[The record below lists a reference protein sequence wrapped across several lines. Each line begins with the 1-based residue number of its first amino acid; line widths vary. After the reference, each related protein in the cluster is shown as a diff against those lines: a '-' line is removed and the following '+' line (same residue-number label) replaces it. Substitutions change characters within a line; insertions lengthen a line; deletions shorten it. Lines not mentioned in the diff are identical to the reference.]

1 MEIIKHFSFYSKP
14 ELLKGVYAMGYNTP
28 SKIQETA
35 LPTLI
40 ADPPQNMIA
49 QSQSGTG
56 KTAAFTLAM
65 LTRVDTTKD
74 YPQVLCLSPTYELAI
89 QTGEVAARMSKF
101 CPDIRI
107 RYAVRGEDI
116 ERGAKLT
123 DHVIIGTPGKVLDWS
138 LKFRAFDLSRIN
150 VFVLDEADVMIAQQG
165 HQDQCIRLHKN
176 LSKKCQMMLFSAT
189 YEKKVMD
196 FAEFMVP
203 SPITIRLKKEDE
215 VLDNIKQY
223 YVKCR
228 DQDVKYQAIANIY
241 GVITIGQ
248 AIIFCHVGYHETNYS
263 WFDTNQYNFHYI
275 CRLVRLLDGSLEK
288 CQMKLEVNQLVY

>member
-1 MEIIKHFSFYSKP
+1 
-14 ELLKGVYAMGYNTP
+14 MGYNTP

-65 LTRVDTTKD
+65 LSRVDTKKE

-89 QTGEVAARMSKF
+89 QTGEVAARMAKF
-101 CPDIRI
+101 CPDILI
-107 RYAVRGEDI
+107 RYAVRGEEI
-116 ERGAKLT
+116 ARGDKLR
-123 DHVIIGTPGKVLDWS
+123 DHVIIGTPGKVLDWAI
-138 LKFRAFDLSRIN
+138 KFRAFDLQKIT

-165 HQDQCIRLHKN
+165 HQDQCTRLHKN
-176 LSKKCQMMLFSAT
+176 LSNQCQMMLFSAT
-189 YEKKVMD
+189 WDQRIME
-196 FAEFMVP
+196 FAEHIIAA
-203 SPITIRLKKEDE
+203 PITIKLKKEEE

-228 DQDVKYQAIANIY
+228 DQNSKYEAISNIY

-248 AIIFCHVGYHETNYS
+248 AIIFCHVS
-263 WFDTNQYNFHYI
+263 WTSYFSLTFNLKFMSNNF
-275 CRLVRLLDGSLEK
+275 LDSSHIELA
-288 CQMKLEVNQLVY
+288 CS

>member
-1 MEIIKHFSFYSKP
+1 
-14 ELLKGVYAMGYNTP
+14 MGYNTP

-65 LTRVDTTKD
+65 LTRVDTSKD

-89 QTGEVAARMSKF
+89 QTGEVAARMAKF
-101 CPDIRI
+101 CPEIRI
-107 RYAVRGEDI
+107 RYAVRGEEI
-116 ERGAKLT
+116 ERSHKLN

-138 LKFRAFDLSRIN
+138 LKFRAFDLSKIS

-189 YEKKVMD
+189 YNKKVMEFAD
-196 FAEFMVP
+196 FLVP
-203 SPITIRLKKEDE
+203 SPITIRLKKEEE

-241 GVITIGQ
+241 GVITVGQ
-248 AIIFCHVGYHETNYS
+248 AIIFCHVSNYDS
-263 WFDTNQYNFHYI
+263 
-275 CRLVRLLDGSLEK
+275 
-288 CQMKLEVNQLVY
+288 